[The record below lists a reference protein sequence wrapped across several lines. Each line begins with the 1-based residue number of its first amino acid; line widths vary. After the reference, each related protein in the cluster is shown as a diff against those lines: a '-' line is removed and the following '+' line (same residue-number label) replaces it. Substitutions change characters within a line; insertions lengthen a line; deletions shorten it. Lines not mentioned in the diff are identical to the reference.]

1 LYLEVFRAFKFL
13 SDKSQQANGIDVLGE
28 LEKLGATLA
37 YERNQAS
44 SREIDFDI
52 QNNIGMYTTC
62 SPHVLQK

>member
-1 LYLEVFRAFKFL
+1 MYLEVFRAFKFL

-44 SREIDFDI
+44 SREII
-52 QNNIGMYTTC
+52 SNVKIRNMKSTNI
-62 SPHVLQK
+62 LF

>member
-1 LYLEVFRAFKFL
+1 MYLEVFRAFKFL

-44 SREIDFDI
+44 SRE
-52 QNNIGMYTTC
+52 NNFLKF
-62 SPHVLQK
+62 LQSYLNDAR